1 MPDKKPE
8 FVVTDRRK
16 FTEEGELRTEV
27 QNQEQSTAATT
38 AATQP
43 SSSTSS
49 ESNIPEHEPLA
60 PPTEAEQVAQK
71 DAYHASGRQIDE
83 VLGKQGRVDPKDFEM
98 SFERLIGSLYM
109 TALIQLGAVHE
120 EGKPVQPD
128 IIGAR
133 QTIDTIS
140 LLSDK
145 TKGNLTQKEQSM
157 LQNALFELRMA
168 FVEVTNSLTRAPQ
181 SPSPAGGRSK
191 S

>member
-8 FVVTDRRK
+8 FVITDRRK
-16 FTEEGELRTEV
+16 FTEEGDLRTDVLRE
-27 QNQEQSTAATT
+27 ESASSPASGT
-38 AATQP
+38 
-43 SSSTSS
+43 SSSTSTQEQTEQ
-49 ESNIPEHEPLA
+49 ESFT
-60 PPTEAEQVAQK
+60 PPTADEQAAQK

-83 VLGKQGRVDPKDFEM
+83 ALGQHGKVDPKDFEM
-98 SFERLIGSLYM
+98 SFERLVGSLYM
-109 TALIQLGAVHE
+109 TALIQLGAVQE

-133 QTIDTIS
+133 LTIDTIS

-168 FVEVTNSLTRAPQ
+168 FVEVTNSITRAPQ
-181 SPSPAGGRSK
+181 GPNPAGGRSK
-191 S
+191 I

>member
-16 FTEEGELRTEV
+16 FTEEGDLRTDV
-27 QNQEQSTAATT
+27 QSEERPSSPASA
-38 AATQP
+38 QP
-43 SSSTSS
+43 SSPTSTQAHPDH
-49 ESNIPEHEPLA
+49 ESPT
-60 PPTEAEQVAQK
+60 PPTAAEQAAQK

-83 VLGKQGRVDPKDFEM
+83 ALGQHGQVDPKDFEM

-181 SPSPAGGRSK
+181 GPSLAGGRSK
-191 S
+191 D

>member
-1 MPDKKPE
+1 MPEKKPE

-16 FTEEGELRTEV
+16 FTEEGDLRPDVQGEERTTSPGPATSISTSTEP
-27 QNQEQSTAATT
+27 QAEQESFTPPTAA
-38 AATQP
+38 
-43 SSSTSS
+43 
-49 ESNIPEHEPLA
+49 
-60 PPTEAEQVAQK
+60 EQDAQK
-71 DAYHASGRQIDE
+71 DAYHASGLQIDE
-83 VLGKQGRVDPKDFEM
+83 ALGQHGKVDPKDFEM
-98 SFERLIGSLYM
+98 TFERLIGSLYM
-109 TALIQLGAVHE
+109 TALIQLGAVQE

-168 FVEVTNSLTRAPQ
+168 FVEVTNSITRAPQ
-181 SPSPAGGRSK
+181 GPNPTGGRSK
-191 S
+191 N

>member
-1 MPDKKPE
+1 MPEKKPE

-16 FTEEGELRTEV
+16 FTEEGELRSDT
-27 QNQEQSTAATT
+27 QNQEQSAAS
-38 AATQP
+38 APVSQP
-43 SSSTSS
+43 SSSTSTKS
-49 ESNIPEHEPLA
+49 SAPEHESLA
-60 PPTEAEQVAQK
+60 PPTEEEQVAQK
-71 DAYHASGRQIDE
+71 DAYRASGRQIDE
-83 VLGKQGRVDPKDFEM
+83 ALGKQGHVDPKDFEM
-98 SFERLIGSLYM
+98 TFERLIGSLYM
-109 TALIQLGAVHE
+109 TALIQLGAVQE

-168 FVEVTNSLTRAPQ
+168 FVEVTNSLTRTPQ
-181 SPSPAGGRSK
+181 SPAGGRSK

>member
-16 FTEEGELRTEV
+16 FTEEGDLRTDIHNE
-27 QNQEQSTAATT
+27 ERASSAASAQT
-38 AATQP
+38 
-43 SSSTSS
+43 SSSTSTQ
-49 ESNIPEHEPLA
+49 A
-60 PPTEAEQVAQK
+60 PAEQESFTPATAAEQAAQK

-83 VLGKQGRVDPKDFEM
+83 ALGQQGQVDPKDFEM

-120 EGKPVQPD
+120 EDKPVQPD

-181 SPSPAGGRSK
+181 GPGPAGGRSK
-191 S
+191 N

>member
-1 MPDKKPE
+1 MPDKKQD

-16 FTEEGELRTEV
+16 FTEEGDLRNDVPNEERASSPAAAASSDTSTLE
-27 QNQEQSTAATT
+27 NHSEEESFTPPTAA
-38 AATQP
+38 
-43 SSSTSS
+43 
-49 ESNIPEHEPLA
+49 E
-60 PPTEAEQVAQK
+60 EAAQK
-71 DAYHASGRQIDE
+71 DAYHASGQQIDE
-83 VLGKQGRVDPKDFEM
+83 VLGQHGKVDPKDFEM
-98 SFERLIGSLYM
+98 TFERLIGSLYM
-109 TALIQLGAVHE
+109 TALIQLGAVQE

-181 SPSPAGGRSK
+181 GPNPTGGRSK
-191 S
+191 N

>member
-16 FTEEGELRTEV
+16 FTEEGELRSEV
-27 QNQEQSTAATT
+27 KNHEEPPVSSPS
-38 AATQP
+38 QP
-43 SSSTSS
+43 SSSTLTEAGAS
-49 ESNIPEHEPLA
+49 EPESFA
-60 PPTEAEQVAQK
+60 PPTEAEQSAQK

-83 VLGKQGRVDPKDFEM
+83 ALGKQGRVDPKDFEM
-98 SFERLIGSLYM
+98 TFERLVGSLYM
-109 TALIQLGAVHE
+109 TALIQLGAVQE

-133 QTIDTIS
+133 QTIDTLS
-140 LLSDK
+140 LLSEK

-181 SPSPAGGRSK
+181 TPAGGRPK

>member
-1 MPDKKPE
+1 MPEKKPE

-16 FTEEGELRTEV
+16 FTEEGELRPDA
-27 QNQEQSTAATT
+27 QDQERLATPANAAQ
-38 AATQP
+38 A
-43 SSSTSS
+43 SSSASTPSGPS
-49 ESNIPEHEPLA
+49 EQETIA
-60 PPTEAEQVAQK
+60 PPTDAEQTAQK

-83 VLGKQGRVDPKDFEM
+83 ALGKQGSVDPKDFEM
-98 SFERLIGSLYM
+98 TFERLIGSLYM

-120 EGKPVQPD
+120 EDKPVQPD

-140 LLSDK
+140 LLSEK
-145 TKGNLTQKEQSM
+145 TKGNLTQKEQGM

-181 SPSPAGGRSK
+181 NPSPAGGRSK
-191 S
+191 G

>member
-16 FTEEGELRTEV
+16 FTEEGDLRTDV
-27 QNQEQSTAATT
+27 QNEERASSPASVI
-38 AATQP
+38 
-43 SSSTSS
+43 SSSTS
-49 ESNIPEHEPLA
+49 IPESHSDQESVT
-60 PPTEAEQVAQK
+60 PPTAAEQAAQK

-83 VLGKQGRVDPKDFEM
+83 ALGQHGKVDPKDFEM
-98 SFERLIGSLYM
+98 TFERLIGSLYM
-109 TALIQLGAVHE
+109 TALIQLGAVQE

-181 SPSPAGGRSK
+181 GPNPTGGRSK
-191 S
+191 N

>member
-27 QNQEQSTAATT
+27 QDQERPAASV
-38 AATQP
+38 AAAQP
-43 SSSTSS
+43 SSFTSPRSGAS
-49 ESNIPEHEPLA
+49 EQETIT
-60 PPTEAEQVAQK
+60 PPTEAEQTAQQN
-71 DAYHASGRQIDE
+71 AYHASGRQIDE
-83 VLGKQGRVDPKDFEM
+83 VLGKQGQVDPKDFEM
-98 SFERLIGSLYM
+98 TFERLIGSLYM

-145 TKGNLTQKEQSM
+145 TKGNLTQKEQGM
-157 LQNALFELRMA
+157 LHNALFELRMA
-168 FVEVTNSLTRAPQ
+168 FLEFTNAITRTPPPGTPA
-181 SPSPAGGRSK
+181 AGGK
-191 S
+191 K

>member
-16 FTEEGELRTEV
+16 FTDEGDLRTDI
-27 QNQEQSTAATT
+27 QNEERASSPASAQA
-38 AATQP
+38 
-43 SSSTSS
+43 SSSTSTQAPVEQ
-49 ESNIPEHEPLA
+49 ESFT
-60 PPTEAEQVAQK
+60 PPTAAEQAEQK

-83 VLGKQGRVDPKDFEM
+83 ALGQHGQVDPKDFEM

-128 IIGAR
+128 IISAR

-181 SPSPAGGRSK
+181 GPSPAGGRSK
-191 S
+191 N

>member
-1 MPDKKPE
+1 MPEKKPE

-16 FTEEGELRTEV
+16 FTEEGDLRTEV
-27 QNQEQSTAATT
+27 QDQERSGTSAPAA
-38 AATQP
+38 QP
-43 SSSTSS
+43 SSSTSTQYGAS
-49 ESNIPEHEPLA
+49 EQETFT
-60 PPTEAEQVAQK
+60 PPTEAEQTAQK
-71 DAYHASGRQIDE
+71 DAYHASGQQIDE

-98 SFERLIGSLYM
+98 TFERLVGSLYM
-109 TALIQLGAVHE
+109 TALMQLGAVHE

-140 LLSDK
+140 LLSEK

-181 SPSPAGGRSK
+181 NPSPAGGHSK
-191 S
+191 G

>member
-1 MPDKKPE
+1 MPDKEPE

-16 FTEEGELRTEV
+16 FTEEGDLRTEV
-27 QNQEQSTAATT
+27 QNQERASSPVSQQTSSLTSTQAAEEEQEPVMPPTAAEQ
-38 AATQP
+38 AAQ
-43 SSSTSS
+43 
-49 ESNIPEHEPLA
+49 
-60 PPTEAEQVAQK
+60 Q

-83 VLGKQGRVDPKDFEM
+83 ALGQHGRVDPKDFEM

-109 TALIQLGAVHE
+109 TALIQLGAVQE

-181 SPSPAGGRSK
+181 GPNPPGSRSK
-191 S
+191 N

>member
-16 FTEEGELRTEV
+16 FTEEGDLRSEV
-27 QNQEQSTAATT
+27 QSEERASSPVSAT
-38 AATQP
+38 
-43 SSSTSS
+43 SSSTSTPEIHS
-49 ESNIPEHEPLA
+49 DHESFT
-60 PPTEAEQVAQK
+60 PPTESEQAAQK

-83 VLGKQGRVDPKDFEM
+83 ALGQRGQVDPKDFEM
-98 SFERLIGSLYM
+98 TFERLIGSLYM
-109 TALIQLGAVHE
+109 TALMQLGAVHE

-168 FVEVTNSLTRAPQ
+168 FVEVTNSITRAPQ
-181 SPSPAGGRSK
+181 GPNPAGGRSK
-191 S
+191 N